1 MNILVFDIETIPDV
15 EGGKRVLGLS
25 DVTESESLMAMSRRR
40 RQETNGTSDFIR
52 HHLHKVIAISVA
64 MRTGDE
70 FRVWSLGSESSSES
84 ELIKRFFEGIE
95 KYTPV
100 LVSWN
105 GNGFDLPVLHY
116 RALINSVVARAYWDD
131 GIDRKDFR
139 YDNYLSRFH
148 KRHLDLMDSLAG
160 YQSRA
165 YASLDQIATLM
176 GFPGKLGI
184 SGSDVLKKYLEGD
197 LTGIRDYCETDVLN
211 TWLVYLRFE
220 YMRGRIDSVTID
232 REIQMTKSFLKNSER
247 NHFHQFL
254 SAWGIN

>member
-1 MNILVFDIETIPDV
+1 MNILVFDIETIPDI
-15 EGGKRVLGLS
+15 EGGKKVLGLS
-25 DVTESESLMAMSRRR
+25 GVTDSEAFLSMSRRR
-40 RQETNGTSDFIR
+40 RQETNGASDFIR
-52 HHLHKVIAISVA
+52 HHLQKVVAISVA
-64 MRTGDE
+64 MRVNQE
-70 FRVWSLGSESSSES
+70 FRVWSLGEEESSES
-84 ELIKRFFEGIE
+84 ELIQRFFEGID

-105 GNGFDLPVLHY
+105 GNGFDLPVIHY
-116 RALINSVVARAYWDD
+116 RAMINSVVARAYWDD
-131 GIDRKDFR
+131 GIDKKEFR

-148 KRHLDLMDSLAG
+148 KRHLDLMDSIAG

-184 SGSDVLKKYLEGD
+184 SGADVWSKYLDGD
-197 LTGIRDYCETDVLN
+197 ISGIRNYCETDVLN

-220 YMRGRIDSVTID
+220 VMRGRIEEHQLNK
-232 REIQMTKSFLKNSER
+232 EIEMTRTFLENSEK

-254 SAWGIN
+254 NSWVVN

>member
-1 MNILVFDIETIPDV
+1 
-15 EGGKRVLGLS
+15 
-25 DVTESESLMAMSRRR
+25 
-40 RQETNGTSDFIR
+40 
-52 HHLHKVIAISVA
+52 
-64 MRTGDE
+64 MRTGEE
-70 FRVWSLGSESSSES
+70 FRVWSLGSERSSEF
-84 ELIKRFFEGIE
+84 ELLSRFFEGIE

-105 GNGFDLPVLHY
+105 GSGFDLPVLHY

-131 GIDRKDFR
+131 GLDRKDFR

-160 YQSRA
+160 YQPKA

-184 SGSDVLKKYLEGD
+184 SGSDVTKKYLEGD
-197 LTGIRDYCETDVLN
+197 LTGIREYCETDVLN

-220 YMRGRIDSVTID
+220 YMRGRIDSVMID

-254 SAWGIN
+254 SAWESN

>member
-1 MNILVFDIETIPDV
+1 M
-15 EGGKRVLGLS
+15 
-25 DVTESESLMAMSRRR
+25 
-40 RQETNGTSDFIR
+40 
-52 HHLHKVIAISVA
+52 
-64 MRTGDE
+64 
-70 FRVWSLGSESSSES
+70 
-84 ELIKRFFEGIE
+84 
-95 KYTPV
+95 

-116 RALINSVVARAYWDD
+116 RALINSVVARTYWDD

-232 REIQMTKSFLKNSER
+232 REIQMTKSFLENSER